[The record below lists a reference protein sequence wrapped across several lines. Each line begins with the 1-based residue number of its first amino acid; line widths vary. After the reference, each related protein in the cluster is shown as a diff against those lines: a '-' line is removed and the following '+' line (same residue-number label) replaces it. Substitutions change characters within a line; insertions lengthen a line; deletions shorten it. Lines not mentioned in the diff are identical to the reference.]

1 MVRNGVGTTARE
13 EDCYNREESISL
25 IWDRLKTGNV
35 LLASPVDL
43 EKTIV
48 MYMSCNGGDHSQT
61 E

>member
-1 MVRNGVGTTARE
+1 MVRNMVGTPARGQKF
-13 EDCYNREESISL
+13 YNREESISL